1 MIGVRGEDVLCR
13 RVAGHSS
20 QGRPGGA
27 QGHGS
32 RVKRGEAW
40 SRDTPTPHQPHCTA
54 ITVHNTQP
62 RTFTHVTCR
71 APHTAGSGQRE
82 PPRLVLEVGDFAGS
96 HAWRAEVP
104 PLGTLNRVCWS
115 TQGYYLEL
123 KGKEGSS
130 RNIK

>member
-62 RTFTHVTCR
+62 STFTHVELHISCI
-71 APHTAGSGQRE
+71 E
-82 PPRLVLEVGDFAGS
+82 CVGRPEDI
-96 HAWRAEVP
+96 
-104 PLGTLNRVCWS
+104 RVI
-115 TQGYYLEL
+115 
-123 KGKEGSS
+123 GKEGSRNLVS
-130 RNIK
+130 RLSIVLSLT